1 MRDCTRAAD
10 RISVFS
16 HAVLTSKPLCEL
28 YHPFTMIHLDEGPI
42 RELLHYEELIPAMEQ
57 VLIRF
62 SSGKI
67 QQPVRSLLMVHEH
80 HGIFGMMPA
89 VDGDVI
95 GIKLV
100 LVYEK
105 NAALGLPTHQAMI
118 QLFSAKTG
126 EPLASMD
133 GRLITE
139 MRTAAVSAVA
149 TKLLSKPDA
158 RVLVVL
164 GTGVQARAHVRALR
178 LVRQF
183 DEIRVWGRTPDH
195 AQKLADALDAQ
206 AVSDLEE
213 AVRGA
218 DVVVSVAHVND
229 PLVRGEWLGPDTY
242 VNAVATVGP
251 ERRELDDA
259 VMEDAAVVVESREA
273 AMRESGDI
281 LKSGAKIYAELG
293 ELLAGSV
300 PLPAGRRVYK
310 ALGIGA
316 EDVAAARLVFDK
328 AAQNHHA

>member
-1 MRDCTRAAD
+1 MQ
-10 RISVFS
+10 
-16 HAVLTSKPLCEL
+16 
-28 YHPFTMIHLDEGPI
+28 FTMLRLDEEQI
-42 RELLHYEELIPAMEQ
+42 RRLLSYEELIPAMEQ

-62 SSGKI
+62 SSGKVI
-67 QQPVRSLLMVHEH
+67 QPVRSLVMIPEH
-80 HGIFGMMPA
+80 SGIFGMMPA

-105 NAALGLPTHQAMI
+105 NAEVGLPTHQAVI

-149 TKLLSKPDA
+149 TKLLAKPDA
-158 RVLVVL
+158 RVLAVL
-164 GTGVQARAHVRALR
+164 GTGVQARAHIRALR
-178 LVRQF
+178 LVREF
-183 DEIRVWGRTPDH
+183 DEIRVWGRTTENARRVAEELGAH
-195 AQKLADALDAQ
+195 AVL
-206 AVSDLEE
+206 DLEDS
-213 AVRGA
+213 VRGA
-218 DVVVSVAHVND
+218 DVVVTVAHVND
-229 PLVRGEWLGPDTY
+229 PLVRGEWLGADTY

-251 ERRELDDA
+251 NRRELDDV
-259 VMEDAAVVVESREA
+259 VMDAAVVVESREA

-281 LKSGAKIYAELG
+281 LKSGVSVYAELG

-300 PLPAGRRVYK
+300 VLPVGRRIVYK

-316 EDVAAARLVFDK
+316 EDVAAARLVLD
-328 AAQNHHA
+328 AMAMSDDA

>member
-1 MRDCTRAAD
+1 M
-10 RISVFS
+10 
-16 HAVLTSKPLCEL
+16 L
-28 YHPFTMIHLDEGPI
+28 HLDEEQI
-42 RELLHYEELIPAMEQ
+42 RSLLSYEELIPAMEQ

-62 SSGKI
+62 SSGEI
-67 QQPVRSLLMVHEH
+67 QQPVRSLLMVPEH
-80 HGIFGMMPA
+80 AGIFGMMPA

-105 NAALGLPTHQAMI
+105 NAELGLPTHQAVI

-158 RVLVVL
+158 RVLAVL
-164 GTGVQARAHVRALR
+164 GTGVQSRAHIRALR
-178 LVRQF
+178 LVRRF
-183 DEIRVWGRTPDH
+183 DEIRVWGRTAEH
-195 AQKLADALDAQ
+195 AQRVANELGVRVVL
-206 AVSDLEE
+206 DLEQ

-229 PLVRGEWLGPDTY
+229 PLVRGEWLGPETY

-251 ERRELDDA
+251 ARRELDDF
-259 VMEDAAVVVESREA
+259 VMDAAIVVESREA

-281 LKSGAKIYAELG
+281 LKSGASVYAELG
-293 ELLAGSV
+293 DLLAGRIA
-300 PLPAGRRVYK
+300 LPSRRRVYK

-316 EDVAAARLVFDK
+316 EDVAAARLVFEK
-328 AAQNHHA
+328 ATR

>member
-1 MRDCTRAAD
+1 MLH
-10 RISVFS
+10 F
-16 HAVLTSKPLCEL
+16 
-28 YHPFTMIHLDEGPI
+28 DEEKV
-42 RELLHYEELIPAMEQ
+42 RSLLSYEELIPAMEQ
-57 VLIRF
+57 ALMRF

-67 QQPVRSLLMVHEH
+67 QQPVRSLVMVPEH
-80 HGIFGMMPA
+80 SGIFGMMPA
-89 VDGDVI
+89 VDGDVA

-105 NAALGLPTHQAMI
+105 NAELGLPTHQAVI

-158 RVLVVL
+158 RVLAVL
-164 GTGVQARAHVRALR
+164 GTGVQARAHIRALR
-178 LVRQF
+178 LVRSF
-183 DEIRVWGRTPDH
+183 DEIRVWGRTPSH
-195 AQKLADALDAQ
+195 AQQLADELG
-206 AVSDLEE
+206 VRVVPDLEQ
-213 AVRGA
+213 AVRGS

-251 ERRELDDA
+251 HRRELDDV
-259 VMEDAAVVVESREA
+259 VMDAAIVVESREA

-281 LKSGAKIYAELG
+281 LKSGAPVYAELG
-293 ELLAGSV
+293 ELLSGSV
-300 PLPAGRRVYK
+300 ALPAGRRVYK

-316 EDVAAARLVFDK
+316 EDVTAARLVWEK
-328 AAQNHHA
+328 ARN

>member
-1 MRDCTRAAD
+1 MLH
-10 RISVFS
+10 I
-16 HAVLTSKPLCEL
+16 
-28 YHPFTMIHLDEGPI
+28 DEEQI
-42 RELLHYEELIPAMEQ
+42 RSLLSYEELIPAMEQ

-67 QQPVRSLLMVHEH
+67 QQPVRSLLMVPEYA
-80 HGIFGMMPA
+80 GIFGMMPA

-95 GIKLV
+95 GVKLV

-105 NAALGLPTHQAMI
+105 NAALELPTHQAVI

-158 RVLVVL
+158 RVLAVL
-164 GTGVQARAHVRALR
+164 GTGVQARAHIRALR
-178 LVRQF
+178 LARAF
-183 DEIRVWGRTPDH
+183 DEIRVWGRTPER
-195 AQKLADALDAQ
+195 AQQVADELDAH
-206 AVSDLEE
+206 AVLDLEQ

-218 DVVVSVAHVND
+218 DVVASVAHVNE
-229 PLVRGEWLGPDTY
+229 PLVRGEWLEPDAY
-242 VNAVATVGP
+242 VNAVATVGLA
-251 ERRELDDA
+251 RRELDDA
-259 VMEDAAVVVESREA
+259 VMDAAIVVESREA

-281 LKSGAKIYAELG
+281 LKSGASIYGELG
-293 ELLAGSV
+293 ELLAGKV
-300 PLPAGRRVYK
+300 PLPSGRRTVYK

-316 EDVAAARLVFDK
+316 EDVAAARLVLEARGRF
-328 AAQNHHA
+328 

>member
-1 MRDCTRAAD
+1 M
-10 RISVFS
+10 
-16 HAVLTSKPLCEL
+16 L
-28 YHPFTMIHLDEGPI
+28 HLDEE
-42 RELLHYEELIPAMEQ
+42 RVRSLLTYEELIPAMEQ
-57 VLIRF
+57 ALIRF

-67 QQPVRSLLMVHEH
+67 RQPVRSLLRVPEH
-80 HGIFGMMPA
+80 GGIFGMMPA
-89 VDGDVI
+89 VDGDVA

-105 NAALGLPTHQAMI
+105 NAELGLPTHQAVI

-158 RVLVVL
+158 RVLAVL
-164 GTGVQARAHVRALR
+164 GTGVQSRAHILALR
-178 LVRQF
+178 LVRSF
-183 DEIRVWGRTPDH
+183 DQIRVWGRNAEH
-195 AQKLADALDAQ
+195 AQRAENELGVR
-206 AVSDLEE
+206 AVLDLEQ

-229 PLVRGEWLGPDTY
+229 PLVRGEWLNADTY

-251 ERRELDDA
+251 DRRELDDA
-259 VMEDAAVVVESREA
+259 VMDAAIVVESREA
-273 AMRESGDI
+273 AMHESGDI

-300 PLPAGRRVYK
+300 AMPSGRCVYK

-316 EDVAAARLVFDK
+316 EDVATAKLVFEK
-328 AAQNHHA
+328 AMFWHNSKQFVIPSEA

>member
-1 MRDCTRAAD
+1 MLH
-10 RISVFS
+10 F
-16 HAVLTSKPLCEL
+16 
-28 YHPFTMIHLDEGPI
+28 DEEQV
-42 RELLHYEELIPAMEQ
+42 RSFLSYEELIPAMEQ

-67 QQPVRSLLMVHEH
+67 HQPVRSLLMVPEH
-80 HGIFGMMPA
+80 DGIFGMMPA

-95 GIKLV
+95 GVKLV

-105 NAALGLPTHQAMI
+105 NAELGLPTHQAVI

-158 RVLVVL
+158 RALAVL
-164 GTGVQARAHVRALR
+164 GTGVQARAHIRALR
-178 LVRQF
+178 LVRDF
-183 DEIRVWGRTPDH
+183 DEIRVWGRTPSH
-195 AQKLADALDAQ
+195 AQQVAEELGVRVVL
-206 AVSDLEE
+206 DLES

-229 PLVRGEWLGPDTY
+229 PLVRGEWLGADTY

-251 ERRELDDA
+251 ARRELDDA
-259 VMEDAAVVVESREA
+259 VMDAAVVVESREA
-273 AMRESGDI
+273 ALRESVDI

-300 PLPAGRRVYK
+300 ALPVGRRVYK

-316 EDVAAARLVFDK
+316 EDVAAAWLVYEM
-328 AAQNHHA
+328 AR

>member
-1 MRDCTRAAD
+1 M
-10 RISVFS
+10 
-16 HAVLTSKPLCEL
+16 L
-28 YHPFTMIHLDEGPI
+28 HLNEEQI
-42 RELLHYEELIPAMEQ
+42 RSLLSYEELIPAMEQ

-62 SSGKI
+62 SAGRV
-67 QQPVRSLLMVHEH
+67 QQPVRSLLMIPEH
-80 HGIFGMMPA
+80 SGIFGMMPA

-105 NAALGLPTHQAMI
+105 NAALGLPTHQAVI

-158 RVLVVL
+158 RVLAVL
-164 GTGVQARAHVRALR
+164 GTGVQARAHVHALR
-178 LVRQF
+178 LVRSF
-183 DEIRVWGRTPDH
+183 DEVRVWGRTPSH
-195 AQKLADALDAQ
+195 AQEVAEELGVR
-206 AVSDLEE
+206 AVLDLEE

-218 DVVVSVAHVND
+218 DVVVSVAHVNE
-229 PLVRGEWLGPDTY
+229 PLVRGEWLGLDTY

-251 ERRELDDA
+251 ARREMDDA
-259 VMEDAAVVVESREA
+259 VMDAAIVVESREA

-281 LKSGAKIYAELG
+281 LKSGASVYAELG
-293 ELLAGSV
+293 ELLSGSIAM
-300 PLPAGRRVYK
+300 PSDRRIVYK

-316 EDVAAARLVFDK
+316 EDVAAARLVWEK
-328 AAQNHHA
+328 ASR

>member
-1 MRDCTRAAD
+1 M
-10 RISVFS
+10 
-16 HAVLTSKPLCEL
+16 L
-28 YHPFTMIHLDEGPI
+28 HLDEEQVRG
-42 RELLHYEELIPAMEQ
+42 LLSYEELIPAMEQ

-67 QQPVRSLLMVHEH
+67 QQPVRSLLMVPEYD
-80 HGIFGMMPA
+80 GIFGMMPA

-95 GIKLV
+95 GVKLV

-105 NAALGLPTHQAMI
+105 NAALGLPTHQAVI

-158 RVLVVL
+158 RVLAVL
-164 GTGVQARAHVRALR
+164 GTGVQSRAHIRALR
-178 LVRQF
+178 FVRSF
-183 DEIRVWGRTPDH
+183 DEIRVWGRTPSH
-195 AQKLADALDAQ
+195 AQRVAEELGVRVVL
-206 AVSDLEE
+206 DLEQ

-218 DVVVSVAHVND
+218 DVVVSVAHVTD
-229 PLVRGEWLGPDTY
+229 PLIRGEWLRADTY
-242 VNAVATVGP
+242 VNAVATVGRA
-251 ERRELDDA
+251 RRELDDA
-259 VMEDAAVVVESREA
+259 VMDAAIVVESREA
-273 AMRESGDI
+273 GLRESGDI
-281 LKSGAKIYAELG
+281 LKSGAKVYAELG

-300 PLPAGRRVYK
+300 ALPSGRRVYK

-316 EDVAAARLVFDK
+316 EDVAAARLVLEK
-328 AAQNHHA
+328 ARRG

>member
-1 MRDCTRAAD
+1 M
-10 RISVFS
+10 
-16 HAVLTSKPLCEL
+16 L
-28 YHPFTMIHLDEGPI
+28 HLDEEQV
-42 RELLHYEELIPAMEQ
+42 RDLLTYEELIPAMEQ
-57 VLIRF
+57 ALIRF
-62 SSGKI
+62 SAGKI
-67 QQPVRSLLMVHEH
+67 RQPVRSLVMVPEH
-80 HGIFGMMPA
+80 NGIFGMMPA
-89 VDGDVI
+89 VDGDVG

-105 NAALGLPTHQAMI
+105 NAELGLPTHQAII

-158 RVLVVL
+158 RVLAVL
-164 GTGVQARAHVRALR
+164 GTGVQARAHIRALR
-178 LVRQF
+178 LVREF
-183 DEIRVWGRTPDH
+183 DEIRVWGRTPSQAEQV
-195 AQKLADALDAQ
+195 AQELGVR
-206 AVSDLEE
+206 AVLDLEQ

-229 PLVRGEWLGPDTY
+229 PLVRGEWLGPETY

-251 ERRELDDA
+251 HRRELDDA
-259 VMEDAAVVVESREA
+259 VMDAAVVVESREA
-273 AMRESGDI
+273 ALRESGDI
-281 LKSGAKIYAELG
+281 LQSGAQVYAELG

-300 PLPAGRRVYK
+300 ALPSGRRVYK

-316 EDVAAARLVFDK
+316 EDVAAAKLVYEK
-328 AAQNHHA
+328 ASR

>member
-1 MRDCTRAAD
+1 M
-10 RISVFS
+10 
-16 HAVLTSKPLCEL
+16 L
-28 YHPFTMIHLDEGPI
+28 HLDEEQV
-42 RELLHYEELIPAMEQ
+42 RSFLSYEELIPAMEQ
-57 VLIRF
+57 ALIRF

-67 QQPVRSLLMVHEH
+67 RQPVRSLLMVPEH
-80 HGIFGMMPA
+80 AGIFGMMPA

-95 GIKLV
+95 GVKLV

-105 NAALGLPTHQAMI
+105 NAELGLPTHQAVI
-118 QLFSAKTG
+118 QLFSAKMG

-158 RVLVVL
+158 RVLAVL
-164 GTGVQARAHVRALR
+164 GTGVQARAHIRALR
-178 LVRQF
+178 LVRSF
-183 DEIRVWGRTPDH
+183 DEIRVWGRTPSR
-195 AQKLADALDAQ
+195 AQQVAEELGVRVVLDLK
-206 AVSDLEE
+206 S

-218 DVVVSVAHVND
+218 DVVVSVAHVNE
-229 PLVRGEWLGPDTY
+229 PLVRGEWLGADTY

-251 ERRELDDA
+251 SRRELDDA
-259 VMEDAAVVVESREA
+259 VMDAAVVVESREA

-293 ELLAGSV
+293 ELLAGLV
-300 PLPAGRRVYK
+300 ALPSGRRVYK

-316 EDVAAARLVFDK
+316 EDVAAARLVYEK
-328 AAQNHHA
+328 AVR

>member
-1 MRDCTRAAD
+1 M
-10 RISVFS
+10 
-16 HAVLTSKPLCEL
+16 L
-28 YHPFTMIHLDEGPI
+28 HLDEEQV
-42 RELLHYEELIPAMEQ
+42 RSFLSYEELIPAMEQ

-62 SSGKI
+62 SSGAI
-67 QQPVRSLLMVHEH
+67 QQPVRSLLMVPEH
-80 HGIFGMMPA
+80 SGIFGLMPA

-95 GIKLV
+95 GVKLV

-105 NAALGLPTHQAMI
+105 NAALGLPTHQAVI

-158 RVLVVL
+158 RVLAVL
-164 GTGVQARAHVRALR
+164 GTGVQSRAHIRALR
-178 LVRQF
+178 FVRSF
-183 DEIRVWGRTPDH
+183 DEIRVWGRSPEH
-195 AQKLADALDAQ
+195 AQQVAEELGVRVVL
-206 AVSDLEE
+206 DLES

-229 PLVRGEWLGPDTY
+229 PLVRGEWLGVDTY

-251 ERRELDDA
+251 ARRELDDA
-259 VMEDAAVVVESREA
+259 VMDAAIVVESRQA
-273 AMRESGDI
+273 ALRESGDI
-281 LKSGAKIYAELG
+281 LKSGARVYAELG
-293 ELLAGSV
+293 ELLAGLV
-300 PLPAGRRVYK
+300 ALPSGRRVYK

-316 EDVAAARLVFDK
+316 EDVAAARLVYEK
-328 AAQNHHA
+328 AVR

>member
-1 MRDCTRAAD
+1 M
-10 RISVFS
+10 
-16 HAVLTSKPLCEL
+16 L
-28 YHPFTMIHLDEGPI
+28 HLDEEQV
-42 RELLHYEELIPAMEQ
+42 RSFLSYEELIPAMEQ

-67 QQPVRSLLMVHEH
+67 QQPVRSLLMVPEYD
-80 HGIFGMMPA
+80 GIFGLMPA

-95 GIKLV
+95 GVKLV

-105 NAALGLPTHQAMI
+105 NAELGLPTHQAVI

-158 RVLVVL
+158 RVLAVL
-164 GTGVQARAHVRALR
+164 GTGVQSRAHIRALR
-178 LVRQF
+178 LVRGF
-183 DEIRVWGRTPDH
+183 DEIRVWGRTPSH
-195 AQKLADALDAQ
+195 AQRVAEELGVRVVL
-206 AVSDLEE
+206 DLES

-218 DVVVSVAHVND
+218 DVVVSVAHVNE

-251 ERRELDDA
+251 ARRELDDA
-259 VMEDAAVVVESREA
+259 VMDAAIVVESREA

-281 LKSGAKIYAELG
+281 LKSGARVYAELG

-300 PLPAGRRVYK
+300 TLPAGRRVYK

-316 EDVAAARLVFDK
+316 EDVAAAKLVLEHYGK
-328 AAQNHHA
+328 C

>member
-1 MRDCTRAAD
+1 M
-10 RISVFS
+10 
-16 HAVLTSKPLCEL
+16 L
-28 YHPFTMIHLDEGPI
+28 HLDEEQV
-42 RELLHYEELIPAMEQ
+42 RSLLSYEELIPAMEQ

-67 QQPVRSLLMVHEH
+67 QQPVRSLLMVPEH
-80 HGIFGMMPA
+80 SGIFGMMPA

-105 NAALGLPTHQAMI
+105 NAELGLPTHQAVV

-149 TKLLSKPDA
+149 TKLLSKQDA
-158 RVLVVL
+158 RVLAVL
-164 GTGVQARAHVRALR
+164 GTGVQARAHIRALR
-178 LVRQF
+178 LVRSF
-183 DEIRVWGRTPDH
+183 DEIRVWGRTPSH
-195 AQKLADALDAQ
+195 AEEVAEEFGVR
-206 AVSDLEE
+206 AVIDLEQ

-218 DVVVSVAHVND
+218 DVVVSVAHVSD
-229 PLVRGEWLGPDTY
+229 PLVRGKWLNPDTY

-251 ERRELDDA
+251 TRRELDDA
-259 VMEDAAVVVESREA
+259 VMDAAIVVESREA
-273 AMRESGDI
+273 ALRESGDI

-293 ELLAGSV
+293 ELLGGSV
-300 PLPAGRRVYK
+300 ALPAGRRVYK

-316 EDVAAARLVFDK
+316 EDVAVARLVYEK
-328 AAQNHHA
+328 VS

>member
-1 MRDCTRAAD
+1 MLH
-10 RISVFS
+10 F
-16 HAVLTSKPLCEL
+16 
-28 YHPFTMIHLDEGPI
+28 DEEKV
-42 RELLHYEELIPAMEQ
+42 RSLLSYEELIPAMEQ
-57 VLIRF
+57 ALIRF
-62 SSGKI
+62 SAGKI
-67 QQPVRSLLMVHEH
+67 QQPVRSLVMVPEH
-80 HGIFGMMPA
+80 SGIFGMMPA
-89 VDGDVI
+89 VDGDVA

-105 NAALGLPTHQAMI
+105 NAELGLPTHQAVI

-158 RVLVVL
+158 RVLAVL
-164 GTGVQARAHVRALR
+164 GTGVQARAHIRALR
-178 LVRQF
+178 LVRSF
-183 DEIRVWGRTPDH
+183 DEIRVWGRTPSH
-195 AQKLADALDAQ
+195 AQQLADELG
-206 AVSDLEE
+206 VRVVPDLEQ
-213 AVRGA
+213 AVRGS

-251 ERRELDDA
+251 HRRELDDV
-259 VMEDAAVVVESREA
+259 VMDAAIVVESREA

-281 LKSGAKIYAELG
+281 LKSGAPVYAELG
-293 ELLAGSV
+293 ELLSGSV
-300 PLPAGRRVYK
+300 ALPAGRRVYK

-316 EDVAAARLVFDK
+316 EDVTAARLVWEK
-328 AAQNHHA
+328 ARN